1 MRPAQAPTRAR
12 RQSGVAAVTA
22 ILIVAVAAAAASLML
37 AQQSAMLDQTILV
50 SSRAQADVYAQ
61 AGLEWA
67 RGVLLQDAKTSATD
81 TLEEGWAR
89 PIAGMPIERAVVAGS
104 IADEQGKFNL
114 NNVIDR
120 EARSEPD
127 IKQLRQLLVLLEL
140 SPELADAVVD
150 WIDRNDDLTSATGA
164 ENGYYLALP
173 RPYRAANAPMVQVD
187 ELYRVRGFDAK
198 TVARLRPFVTA
209 LPERTAINV
218 NTASDVVVAA
228 AFGVPREKA
237 AELLAERRL
246 KPFADKAA
254 FVERAQRAGLI
265 PVNDFDV
272 KSGWFIAR
280 IQVAQDDVLVATES
294 LLKRE
299 AAPRGT
305 TRIIWRR
312 PRY

>member
-1 MRPAQAPTRAR
+1 
-12 RQSGVAAVTA
+12 VAAVTA

-61 AGLEWA
+61 AGLDWA
-67 RGVLLQDAKTSATD
+67 RGVLLQDAKTSSTD

-89 PIAGMPIERAVVAGS
+89 PIAGVPIERAVVAGS

-114 NNVIDR
+114 NNVIER

-127 IKQLRQLLVLLEL
+127 IRQLRQLLALLEL

-164 ENGYYLALP
+164 ENGYYLGLP
-173 RPYRAANAPMVQVD
+173 RPHRAANAPMMQVD

-209 LPERTAINV
+209 LPERTAVNV

-237 AELLAERRL
+237 AELLADRRL

-254 FVERAQRAGLI
+254 FIDRAQRAGLI
-265 PVNDFDV
+265 AVNDFDV
-272 KSGWFIAR
+272 KSGWFFAR
-280 IQVAQDDVLVATES
+280 IQVAQDDVLVATEA
-294 LLKRE
+294 LVKRE
-299 AAPRGT
+299 PAPRGT
-305 TRIIWRR
+305 TAIIWRR